1 MAARGKEKGKNK
13 YEQGLDKNPANYLA
27 LTPISFLDTT
37 TQAFPHRT
45 AVIHGETRY
54 TYTELTARCRRLASA
69 LSKRGIGV
77 GDTVALM
84 APNVPPSLEC
94 HYGVPM
100 IGAVLNPI
108 NFRLDAVAVAFI
120 LDHGEARVL
129 IVDKEF
135 SDVAKAALEMVEERP
150 LVIDIDDPL
159 GPDGELIGEITYEDF
174 IAGGDPGFKWR
185 RPDDEWEAFSLSYT
199 SGTTGDPKGVVFHHR
214 GLYLNTFGMIVEW
227 HMPAH
232 PVYLWTLPMFHA
244 MGWCFPWAVTV
255 LGGTHVMLR
264 RSEPKAIFAAIA
276 EHRADYMCAA
286 PVVLNMI
293 VNSKAEER
301 SAFDQTVHVMTAGSS
316 PPVPVIIGMEE
327 MGFEVLHTYG
337 LTEVFGP
344 MFVSAWQDEWKDLSK
359 EEQARMKA
367 LQGVLYST
375 FEEAMVANP
384 PDYQPVPSDGETMG
398 EVLARGNPILK
409 GYLKNPEGTKK
420 VFEGGWFHTGDLGVR
435 HPDGYIELKDRAKD
449 IIISGGEN
457 ISTIEVENVLY
468 RHSAVLEAAIV
479 AMPHEKWQETPCAFV
494 TLKDGADASEQAII
508 DFCRDKLAHFKCPT
522 KVVFG
527 PLPKTATGKIQK
539 FQLREQAK
547 EI

>member
-1 MAARGKEKGKNK
+1 MATRGKGNNK
-13 YEQGLDKNPANYLA
+13 YEKGLDKNQANYLA

-37 TQAFPHRT
+37 TLAFPHRT
-45 AVIHGETRY
+45 AVIHGETRF
-54 TYTELTARCRRLASA
+54 TYAELSARCRRLASA
-69 LSKRGIGV
+69 LGGRGIGV

-84 APNVPPSLEC
+84 APNVPASLEC

-100 IGAVLNPI
+100 IGAVINPI
-108 NFRLDAVAVAFI
+108 NFRLDADAVAFI
-120 LDHGEARVL
+120 LNHGEARVL

-135 SDVAKAALEMVEERP
+135 SGVAKAALEKVEERP

-159 GPDGELIGEITYEDF
+159 GPDGELIGETTYEDF
-174 IAGGDPGFKWR
+174 IAGGDPDFQWR

-214 GLYLNTFGMIVEW
+214 GIYLNTFGMIIEW

-264 RSEPKAIFAAIA
+264 RTEPKAIFAAIA

-301 SAFDQTVHVMTAGSS
+301 TPFDHVAHVMTAGSS
-316 PPVPVIIGMEE
+316 PPAPVIIGMEE

-344 MFVSAWQDEWKDLSK
+344 MFVCAWQDEWKDLSK

-367 LQGVLYST
+367 LQGVLYTT
-375 FEEAMVANP
+375 FEEAVVANP
-384 PDYQPVPSDGETMG
+384 PDYAPVPSDGATMG
-398 EVLARGNPILK
+398 EVLIRGNPILK

-435 HPDGYIELKDRAKD
+435 HPNGYIELKDRSKD
-449 IIISGGEN
+449 VIISGGEN

-468 RHSAVLEAAIV
+468 QHPAVLEAAIV
-479 AMPHEKWQETPCAFV
+479 AMPHAKWEETPCAFV
-494 TLKDGADASEQAII
+494 SLKEGKAATEQAII
-508 DFCRDKLAHFKCPT
+508 DFCRDNLAHFKCPT